1 MALANMKIGVRLGLG
16 FGVIQI
22 LTILTTPMLLLLAV
36 AVGRMDHIGS
46 LNKKYWSARQA
57 TR

>member
-22 LTILTTPMLLLLAV
+22 LTTLMLLLLAV